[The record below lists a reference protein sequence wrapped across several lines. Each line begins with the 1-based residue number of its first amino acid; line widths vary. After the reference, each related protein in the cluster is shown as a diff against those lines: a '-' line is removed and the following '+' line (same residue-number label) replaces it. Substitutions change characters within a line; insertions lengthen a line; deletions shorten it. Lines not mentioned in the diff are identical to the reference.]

1 MFYFTLWLYFYTVLL
16 KLYFGYTVYFGYTI
30 CTVYTVNI
38 MYVLDNF

>member
-16 KLYFGYTVYFGYTI
+16 KLYFGYTI